1 MQCAYYNGHYKYHGG
16 KVQHVLKADGMALSF
31 TCPIQNHDA
40 LVLHNSSMR
49 VMLSNVFIN
58 GDLNRP
64 AVPVTDKAYKHSDDF
79 KPIQMDA
86 ELQMMNFVERELAL
100 QFDKQHKKPRM
111 AVEYSFNQQVTK
123 FWHSD
128 NHSRHKIIQSGSS
141 NWNYLHCSWD
151 LQTLFFNLYTCSV
164 GSRVTGAL
172 GVNPP
177 MIHKYFLFSCNN
189 NLLIDHPQDLV
200 EEAFAIEKGFYVD
213 E

>member
-128 NHSRHKIIQSGSS
+128 NHSTGIKLYRVVHRIGTTYTAHGTCK
-141 NWNYLHCSWD
+141 HCS
-151 LQTLFFNLYTCSV
+151 LICTLVLWVV
-164 GSRVTGAL
+164 G
-172 GVNPP
+172 
-177 MIHKYFLFSCNN
+177 
-189 NLLIDHPQDLV
+189 
-200 EEAFAIEKGFYVD
+200 
-213 E
+213 